1 MSKKKKSTVPLAL
14 IYEAIVNHP
23 GVNAVTL
30 ARIVGIKRSTVP
42 GRLASMQKQ
51 GILITED
58 EGKFYPYE

>member
-1 MSKKKKSTVPLAL
+1 MNEEKKSIVPLAL

-42 GRLASMQKQ
+42 GRLASMQK
-51 GILITED
+51 
-58 EGKFYPYE
+58 